1 MPGYKVPVKGPTT
14 CTSGP
19 ALIYH
24 LICNSG
30 RPECRKAHYVGLAST
45 NVDGVKPMSARW
57 SNHKSHHKKGK
68 NNCQM
73 TEHLLT
79 CHKNEDPQNFVSITI
94 LEVCSNVDVA
104 RERETVWTFNLFA
117 YQPTGL
123 NKREETKE

>member
-1 MPGYKVPVKGPTT
+1 
-14 CTSGP
+14 
-19 ALIYH
+19 
-24 LICNSG
+24 
-30 RPECRKAHYVGLAST
+30 
-45 NVDGVKPMSARW
+45 
-57 SNHKSHHKKGK
+57 
-68 NNCQM
+68 M